1 MATWMDLRTC
11 AACKL
16 KAIAGQETAHAVKV
30 KVKAAGLSHV
40 MFPEDR
46 RGGSSLV

>member
-30 KVKAAGLSHV
+30 KAAGLSYV
-40 MFPEDR
+40 MFPEDH